1 MLNQQTLEK
10 LHALRLHGMAEAFRA
25 QSEQAGIT
33 ELSFEERF
41 ALLVDQ
47 QWNWRQNRA
56 LERRLAKAKLRHR
69 ASVEDIDFRSP
80 RGLDRA
86 LVRPFTQDSAWVR
99 EHQNLFL
106 IGPTGIG
113 KSFLAC
119 ALAEK
124 ACRDGFTAFY
134 TRSSQLFRDLA
145 LARADG
151 SLRTLLARLAR
162 LDVLVVD
169 DWAMAPLADAERRDF
184 LEICEDRYQA
194 RSTVLTSQLPVAKWH
209 EQIGDPTLADS
220 ILDRLVHQPLRPLA
234 RLRQA
239 GLWVSVQSADFTA
252 NYPPTSEEEPQGTR
266 VISESA
272 TIHRESVQRATK
284 RQLTS
289 PSGHL
294 RT

>member
-10 LHALRLHGMAEAFRA
+10 LRALRLHGMAEAFRA

-56 LERRLAKAKLRHR
+56 LEHRLRQAKLRHR
-69 ASVEDIDFRSP
+69 ASVEDLDFRSP

-86 LVRPFTQDSAWVR
+86 LVRSLTQDSAWVR
-99 EHQNLFL
+99 EHQNIFL
-106 IGPTGIG
+106 LGPTGIG

-134 TRSSQLFRDLA
+134 TRAPQLFRDLG

-151 SLRTLLARLAR
+151 SLRALLARLAR
-162 LDVLVVD
+162 LEVLVVD
-169 DWAMAPLADAERRDF
+169 IWPMPSAGTSWKS
-184 LEICEDRYQA
+184 A
-194 RSTVLTSQLPVAKWH
+194 RTATS
-209 EQIGDPTLADS
+209 GG
-220 ILDRLVHQPLRPLA
+220 R
-234 RLRQA
+234 
-239 GLWVSVQSADFTA
+239 
-252 NYPPTSEEEPQGTR
+252 
-266 VISESA
+266 
-272 TIHRESVQRATK
+272 
-284 RQLTS
+284 
-289 PSGHL
+289 
-294 RT
+294 